1 MANGSLKPFYKYI
14 LHFIIKNPFF
24 QGLLRCN
31 PDLILHIFM
40 VTLFKHKLNLQTM
53 KHFLKLVFL
62 TSFIFS
68 AFLVSAQIINVPNRI
83 ENKAVNRVN
92 NKIDQGID
100 KGLDAVE
107 DDVTGKNKK
116 KEKNS
121 NNNQTEQTEQE
132 NSGNSESG
140 NTATSTNK
148 PVAPQDKPSMQTYS
162 KYDFIPG
169 EKVMFFDDFAE
180 TAVGDFPPNWNTNA
194 SGEVVT
200 TNLFP
205 GNWFKMIGSG
215 CVALDEGLK
224 LPDNFTIEYDVISNP
239 MDESNTA
246 SEFGFYLYSAEDP
259 KDLNEGGAVPG
270 LKGGIKMSF
279 GYRATYSAYNEE
291 GYTIEGTKDDAV
303 MEPGKKYRLSF
314 WVQKTRLRV
323 YQDQVKIFDLPKVFK
338 PGFQANMMRFEL
350 WESAN
355 PMITNFRVAAG
366 LPDMRSKLITEGK
379 LVSYGIY
386 FDVNKDVV
394 KPESYG
400 TLKGIADVLKENPTV
415 RVKIVG
421 HTDSDGADAANL
433 DLSKR
438 RGASVKAELIKN
450 FGIDAS
456 RLESDGLGE
465 SKPVAPNDTQVNKA
479 MNRRVEFIKL

>member
-1 MANGSLKPFYKYI
+1 M
-14 LHFIIKNPFF
+14 
-24 QGLLRCN
+24 
-31 PDLILHIFM
+31 M
-40 VTLFKHKLNLQTM
+40 KL
-53 KHFLKLVFL
+53 FLKIVFL
-62 TSFIFS
+62 TSFLFS
-68 AFLVSAQIINVPNRI
+68 VANVSAQ
-83 ENKAVNRVN
+83 N
-92 NKIDQGID
+92 N
-100 KGLDAVE
+100 E
-107 DDVTGKNKK
+107 D
-116 KEKNS
+116 
-121 NNNQTEQTEQE
+121 
-132 NSGNSESG
+132 ESG
-140 NTATSTNK
+140 NQTAT
-148 PVAPQDKPSMQTYS
+148 PQDKPSMQTYS

-169 EKVMFFDDFAE
+169 EKVMFSDDFME
-180 TAVGDFPPNWNTNA
+180 TAVGDFPANWNTTA

-200 TNLFP
+200 TNMYP

-215 CVALDEGLK
+215 CAVVDGGLK
-224 LPDNFTIEYDVISNP
+224 LPDNFTVEYDVIGNP
-239 MDESNTA
+239 FEEGNPSF
-246 SEFGFYLYSAEDP
+246 EFGFYMYSAQNP
-259 KDLNEGGAVPG
+259 KDMNEGGAVPG
-270 LKGGIKMSF
+270 LNGGIKMTF
-279 GYRATYSAYNEE
+279 GYRATYSAYSTE
-291 GYTIEGTKDDAV
+291 GYTISGEKDDAV
-303 MEPGKKYRLSF
+303 MEAGKKYRLSF

-323 YQDQVKIFDLPKVFK
+323 YLDQVKVFDLPKVFEAGLK
-338 PGFQANMMRFEL
+338 INMMRFEL
-350 WESAN
+350 WESGN

-386 FDVNKDVV
+386 FDVNTDVV

-421 HTDSDGADAANL
+421 HTDSDGADAVNL

-465 SKPVAPNDTQVNKA
+465 AKPVAPNDTPSNKA